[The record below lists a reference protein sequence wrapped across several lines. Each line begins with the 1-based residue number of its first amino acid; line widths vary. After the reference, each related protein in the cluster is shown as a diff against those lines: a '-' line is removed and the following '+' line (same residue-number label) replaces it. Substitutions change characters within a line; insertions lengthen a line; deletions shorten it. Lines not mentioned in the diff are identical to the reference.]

1 MTEINK
7 LAVPIE
13 CGYPWCAYHY
23 RCSAGPVHYADEALG
38 RQHHEGDIAR
48 GFATREQAPTVKV
61 GPWEIVAFAG
71 IEVSR

>member
-23 RCSAGPVHYADEALG
+23 RSGAWPVHYADEALG